1 MIFCLPQT
9 ASSWGDKE
17 PTAIVID
24 NATGK
29 PVEGAVALAQWFRA
43 GGGTMFEG
51 GVDVLDKAKE
61 AFSDKDGKVEIG
73 GFWGTT
79 ILTGKPRL
87 TVYKPGY
94 VLWDSRRI
102 CPTLEGRTDF
112 DEKHRTVKLL
122 KFDAE
127 APRWAK
133 EYPNRSGGQR
143 REMQNSCYHDCYNSE
158 SQKFNT
164 QFMDIF
170 RKYELPLIQKEEL
183 ERREKVK
190 LK

>member
-1 MIFCLPQT
+1 MMFCLPQT
-9 ASSWGDKE
+9 ARSWGDKE
-17 PTAIVID
+17 PTAVVID
-24 NATGK
+24 AETGK
-29 PVEGAVALAQWFRA
+29 PIEGAVALAQWFRA

-133 EYPNRSGGQR
+133 EYPNRSGGQPH
-143 REMQNSCYHDCYNSE
+143 EMQDSCFSDFYNDD
-158 SQKFNT
+158 SQKFST
-164 QFMDIF
+164 KLWDMY
-170 RKYELPLIQKEEL
+170 RAYELPFLKKERN
-183 ERREKVK
+183 ERWKK
-190 LK
+190 HN